1 MSDSGPTT
9 VWVFLGEDAQWPS
22 GVFRTRDRAESWIKA
37 AKMTG
42 MLTEYPLDTGVYDWA
57 IEHDHFRPRAA
68 HQQTP
73 SFMGRFTTAHQEHF
87 HYTDG
92 DQD

>member
-1 MSDSGPTT
+1 
-9 VWVFLGEDAQWPS
+9 
-22 GVFRTRDRAESWIKA
+22 
-37 AKMTG
+37 

-57 IEHDHFRPRAA
+57 IEHGHFQPRAA

-73 SFMGRFTTAHQEHF
+73 SSVGRFTTAHQEHF

-92 DQD
+92 DPD

>member
-1 MSDSGPTT
+1 MSDSSPVT
-9 VWVFLGEDAQWPS
+9 VWVFLGEGAQWPS
-22 GVFRTRDRAESWIKA
+22 GVFRTRERAESWIKTG
-37 AKMTG
+37 KLTG

-57 IEHDHFRPRAA
+57 IEHDHFQPRAA

-73 SFMGRFTTAHQEHF
+73 SFVGRFTTAQQEHF

-92 DQD
+92 NPD